1 MPRFFPKLPLAI
13 FHLAG
18 VSIVGTCILGL
29 QPAQAQ
35 EFQVLQADPL
45 TPSSQLME
53 TVNGVAAIADTTET
67 TAMEQ
72 VTSVSQLT
80 DVKPTDWAFQALQS
94 LVERYGCIVG
104 YPDKTYRGNRAI
116 TRYEFAAGLNAC
128 LDKIQELIAAAT
140 ADFVK
145 KEDLE
150 SVKRLQEEF
159 AAELAALRGRIE
171 TLDVRT
177 ATLEKQQ
184 FSTTTKLFGQV
195 VFGVQGRTQNQSDL
209 FPRDG
214 VQDADDPGTEIN
226 AITNVQLSLLT
237 QFNPRSLL
245 LTGLQAGAGSTRPFL
260 SNNVRLGY
268 EGDTGGSLVVSDL
281 TYRQLIGDRFAL
293 VVGAEGVN
301 AVNVFRGANRI
312 ESAGFGP
319 LSAFAQ
325 RNPII
330 NLGAGRAGVGFDWQ
344 LGSRISLQGV
354 YSAGG
359 SPNSPEAKQGLFN
372 GRNTVGAQLTIAPTR
387 SLDIAL
393 NYLHAYSPGS
403 FLGFLGTGI
412 GDDQVTFGPTRTH
425 AVGGTI
431 SWRISRNF
439 TLGGWAGYTS
449 TAIPGFSGI
458 VETINWMAFLN
469 FPDLFGRGN
478 LGAIYVGQPPKIF
491 SSDLPTGANLPDI
504 LNGGIGAPGGQ
515 PSTTTHV
522 EAFYRLRISDNI
534 AVTPGVILIFNSR
547 NTADNDPI
555 AIGAIR
561 TTFTF

>member
-1 MPRFFPKLPLAI
+1 MRHKTIKPAIAIGIASLSFVGSIVFPEIVKADLKQPIDSVREIDLSLPLA
-13 FHLAG
+13 
-18 VSIVGTCILGL
+18 
-29 QPAQAQ
+29 
-35 EFQVLQADPL
+35 DPL
-45 TPSSQLME
+45 LEENSDL
-53 TVNGVAAIADTTET
+53 
-67 TAMEQ
+67 EQ

-104 YPDKTYRGNRAI
+104 YPDKTFRGNRAL

-150 SVKRLQEEF
+150 IVKKLQEEF
-159 AAELAALRGRIE
+159 AAELAALRGRVE
-171 TLDVRT
+171 GLEVRT

-195 VFGVQGRTQNQSDL
+195 VFGAQGRTANTADL

-214 VQDADDPGTEIN
+214 VKDARDPGTQIN
-226 AITNVQLSLLT
+226 TISNVQLSLLT
-237 QFNPRSLL
+237 QFTPRSIL
-245 LTGLQAGAGSTRPFL
+245 LTGLQAGSGSTRPSL
-260 SNNVRLGY
+260 TNNIQLGF
-268 EGDTGGSLVVSDL
+268 EGDTGSSVLVSDL
-281 TYRQLIGDRFAL
+281 TYRQLIGDRFA
-293 VVGAEGVN
+293 VIVGAEGVN
-301 AVNVFRGANRI
+301 AVNVFRGANRV

-344 LGSRISLQGV
+344 IASRVSLQAL

-359 SPNSPEAKQGLFN
+359 NPNSPEAKQGLFN
-372 GRNTVGAQLTIAPTR
+372 GRNTVGAQLTVAPTR
-387 SLDIAL
+387 TLDIAL
-393 NYLHAYSPGS
+393 NYLHSYSPGG
-403 FLGFLGTGI
+403 FLGFLGTGV
-412 GDDQVTFGPTRTH
+412 GDDQVSLGGPIQTN

-431 SWRISRNF
+431 SWRISRKF

-449 TAIPGFSGI
+449 TSISGFSGTA
-458 VETINWMAFLN
+458 ESINWMAFLN

-478 LGAIYVGQPPKIF
+478 LGGIYVGQPPRIF
-491 SSDLPTGANLPDI
+491 NSNLPAGANIPD
-504 LNGGIGAPGGQ
+504 LFNGGIGAAGGQ
-515 PSTTTHV
+515 PSSTTHI
-522 EAFYRLRISDNI
+522 EGFYLFRVSDNI
-534 AVTPGVILIFNSR
+534 AITPGVIVILNPR
-547 NTADNDPI
+547 NTSTSDSI
-555 AIGAIR
+555 VIGAIR